1 MKEQNTECLF
11 YTAKEVIAM
20 LGIKKTKGYEYLERV
35 MCEGEPFTVIRID
48 KLFKVPKASFDAWA
62 SQYKQ

>member
-1 MKEQNTECLF
+1 MTEQKTECLF
-11 YTAKEVIAM
+11 YSAGEVLAM
-20 LGIKKTKGYEYLERV
+20 LGLGKTKGYEYLERV

-62 SQYKQ
+62 SRFKQ